1 LAKVLKH
8 QIYDYTVYAGDFP
21 SGEKLYKT
29 LQGEHL
35 KVVVDKDGKITVNG
49 AKVVRQ
55 DILASNGVIHLL
67 EESILPEDKD
77 FLKLDVRKA
86 LIGLDATK
94 FTGLLEKHGLG
105 GYLDANEAYTV
116 LAPPN
121 EALDENTVPYNQIGS
136 WLKYHIVRGRY
147 TPDDLADGQLLRSE
161 SSDHLGSTAKQ
172 RVYVHVTD
180 QDRAIQSPIHAEK
193 RSIQFDQASMIADPV
208 NADKSIVYP
217 VSRSLVL
224 PRDPLSQLPVHLD
237 LSTYVAALYASGTAD
252 EVRKEEGISLLAP
265 TNKAF
270 ERLGILTK
278 HLLQPDAQDKLA
290 EVVRFHV
297 LRDVYYANETEP
309 GEHRVKT
316 LSGEEINLNK
326 TEDGTLYVRGAGA
339 GDGCDRSVIGK
350 VVRPDMLTANG
361 VVHTIDRIQL
371 PANLDVTNRDLLS
384 AGNTNTLLNLLG
396 KTNLTDIVLDK
407 LDKPYTIL
415 APSDRAFAKLN
426 VSKLL
431 HDPEQLLRV
440 ARLHVLPVSL
450 PRMLPY
456 TGVNGQTKKKH
467 DDDEEED
474 PNEHK
479 KIPSDGLDL
488 PSMLADHGV
497 TIRPVSDGYVIEV
510 KNGGNSA
517 DMVTL
522 GRASHGGGVV
532 EIDRVLLPP
541 DQTTV
546 GGLRWWVIALIVLG
560 VLLGAALLA
569 LIAYYGW
576 RWYQSRREGYISLDN
591 H

>member
-1 LAKVLKH
+1 
-8 QIYDYTVYAGDFP
+8 
-21 SGEKLYKT
+21 
-29 LQGEHL
+29 
-35 KVVVDKDGKITVNG
+35 
-49 AKVVRQ
+49 
-55 DILASNGVIHLL
+55 
-67 EESILPEDKD
+67 
-77 FLKLDVRKA
+77 
-86 LIGLDATK
+86 
-94 FTGLLEKHGLG
+94 
-105 GYLDANEAYTV
+105 
-116 LAPPN
+116 
-121 EALDENTVPYNQIGS
+121 
-136 WLKYHIVRGRY
+136 
-147 TPDDLADGQLLRSE
+147 
-161 SSDHLGSTAKQ
+161 
-172 RVYVHVTD
+172 
-180 QDRAIQSPIHAEK
+180 
-193 RSIQFDQASMIADPV
+193 M
-208 NADKSIVYP
+208 
-217 VSRSLVL
+217 L

-252 EVRKEEGISLLAP
+252 EVRREEGISLLAP

-297 LRDVYYANETEP
+297 LRDVYYANETET

-350 VVRPDMLTANG
+350 VVHPDLLTANG

-371 PANLDVTNRDLLS
+371 PVNLDVTNRDLLS

-396 KTNLTDIVLDK
+396 KTNLTDLVLDK

-450 PRMLPY
+450 PRMVPD
-456 TGVNGQTKKKH
+456 TGVNEQNKKL
-467 DDDEEED
+467 DDEEED
-474 PNEHK
+474 PNDHK
-479 KIPSDGLDL
+479 EIPSGGLDL

-497 TIRPVSDGYVIEV
+497 TIRSVSGGYVVEV
-510 KNGGNSA
+510 KDGGNSA
-517 DMVTL
+517 DVVTL

-541 DQTTV
+541 DQTTG
-546 GGLRWWVIALIVLG
+546 GGLRWWVIVLIVLG